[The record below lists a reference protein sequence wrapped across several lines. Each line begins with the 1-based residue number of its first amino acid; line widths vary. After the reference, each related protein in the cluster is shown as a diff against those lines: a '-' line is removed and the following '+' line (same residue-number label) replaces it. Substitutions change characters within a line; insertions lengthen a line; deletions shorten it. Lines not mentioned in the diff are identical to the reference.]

1 MSQIVIL
8 CLRLEKYI
16 VSNEFFNIN
25 SEAVY
30 LSLLIVYKP
39 IDCEIIC
46 KRGKRSIYLSNEKG
60 TSKLTS
66 FIYYSFNSWVIYSC
80 SCR

>member
-1 MSQIVIL
+1 MSQIVVL
-8 CLRLEKYI
+8 RLRLEKYI
-16 VSNEFFNIN
+16 VSNEFFNIGTK
-25 SEAVY
+25 SVY

-46 KRGKRSIYLSNEKG
+46 KRGKCSIYLSNEKD
-60 TSKLTS
+60 TSQLTC
-66 FIYYSFNSWVIYSC
+66 FISYSFNSRVIYSC